1 MVGGRYEVFFCVEKK
16 RQKSIVVVVQ
26 NVFWGPP
33 FFFFFFVSLFCVM
46 PESYIS
52 VVGQKIEG
60 VVSVERGERKSER
73 KLRNEASSLS
83 REKKTNRQ
91 ILKSSSRE

>member
-33 FFFFFFVSLFCVM
+33 FFSFFFVSSFCVM

-52 VVGQKIEG
+52 VVE
-60 VVSVERGERKSER
+60 V
-73 KLRNEASSLS
+73 
-83 REKKTNRQ
+83 KK
-91 ILKSSSRE
+91 